1 MTMPPPAGARTGATK
16 RPEGR
21 NVPAARHAAA
31 RPARRLRRA
40 AWLAGFTAVAIGLF
54 VCYLWQ
60 SRSLAL
66 GSDGASNALEA
77 WDMLHGNL
85 LLHGWQLSDVSF
97 YTTELPE
104 YMIVESVRGL
114 GPDVVHVAGAVTY
127 TLLLVL
133 AGLVAKGRATGREG
147 LARVLIACG
156 IMLAPQVGSASTLLL
171 LSPDHVGTDVP
182 LLLIWLLLDRARPR
196 WYVPAAAAVGL
207 AWVQVADTFALYVG
221 VIPLV
226 LVALVR
232 AVHQFAGQEVGTSA
246 RRRIGA
252 AWYELALA
260 GAALVSVA
268 LAAAAVHVIR
278 ASGGYLASAPT
289 TKLAGWADIGP
300 HFVITGQCI
309 LELFGANVL
318 NTTGGAS
325 TFYAAVHLAGVAAA
339 ACGLALAIWRLF
351 RRGDLITGVLA
362 VAILVNLGA
371 FIVSTQARDLL
382 SGREIAAV
390 LPYGAVLA
398 GRALGGPLASAG
410 RRAVRLSLA
419 SAGLA
424 CLACYAVALG
434 YGVSQPAT
442 PAQNLDLTALLA
454 AHDLHNGLGGYWQAN
469 SGTLDSGG
477 RIAIRSVLWA
487 AGQTRRDPW
496 ETNAG
501 WFDPRSHSANF
512 VVTVSR
518 PSSEVWEIVPREA
531 RMTWGQPERTYHFGR
546 YTVLVWH
553 TNLLARLGTPAP
565 ASAGQ

>member
-1 MTMPPPAGARTGATK
+1 MTMPPPAGARTGATG
-16 RPEGR
+16 RPQGR
-21 NVPAARHAAA
+21 HVLAERPAAA
-31 RPARRLRRA
+31 RPGRRRT

-54 VCYLWQ
+54 FCYLWQ
-60 SRSLAL
+60 SRSVAL

-127 TLLLVL
+127 TLLVVV
-133 AGLVAKGRATGREG
+133 AGVVAKGRATGREG
-147 LARVLIACG
+147 LARVLIAAG
-156 IMLAPQVGSASTLLL
+156 IMLAPQVGNASTLLL
-171 LSPDHVGTDVP
+171 LSPDHVGTEVP
-182 LLLIWLLLDRARPR
+182 LLLIWLLIDRARPR
-196 WYVPAAAAVGL
+196 WYVPVLAAAGL

-221 VIPLV
+221 VIPLI
-226 LVALVR
+226 LVALAR
-232 AVHQFAGQEVGTSA
+232 AVREIAGQDEGTPA
-246 RRRIGA
+246 LRRITA

-260 GAALVSVA
+260 AGALVSVGI
-268 LAAAAVHVIR
+268 AAAAVRILR
-278 ASGGYLASAPT
+278 ASGGYLASAPQ
-289 TKLAGWADIGP
+289 TKLAGWAGIGP
-300 HFVITGQCI
+300 HFAIAGRCI
-309 LELFGANVL
+309 LLLFGANVL
-318 NTTGGAS
+318 GTTGGAG

-339 ACGLALAIWRLF
+339 ACGLALAFWRLF
-351 RRGDLITGVLA
+351 RAGDLITGVLA

-382 SGREIAAV
+382 SAREIAAV

-398 GRALGGPLASAG
+398 GRALGGPLAGAG
-410 RRAVRLSLA
+410 RSAVRLGLA
-419 SAGLA
+419 AAGAA

-442 PAQNLDLTALLA
+442 PAQNLDLAAFLA

-469 SGTLDSGG
+469 SETLDSGG

-487 AGQTRRDPW
+487 TGQTRRDPW

-518 PSSEVWEIVPREA
+518 PSSEVWQIVPREA
-531 RMTWGQPERTYHFGR
+531 RMTWGQPGRTYHFGR
-546 YTVLVWH
+546 YTILVWH

-565 ASAGQ
+565 VNAGQ